1 MFSSVFALVVTL
13 SLVVAA
19 LVWVPLLHLCRRFGL
34 RFSRKILPALLLL
47 FVAGVASRSMAQGP
61 VTPSAPF
68 AFPATAVGGTAATH
82 VVTFTFGSTGALA
95 STPYSVLTKGAPNLD
110 FRAAGTQAANAC
122 VSGHT
127 YNTGDTC
134 SVTASFS
141 PTAAGLRLGA
151 VQLSGAAGPLATAL
165 LSGTGTA
172 PEITFPSPAAITSLG
187 SGFSGFGG
195 PSGLSFQGPFGV
207 TVDGAGNVYATDE
220 TTAAVYKI
228 VAVNGTVSA
237 SSTIVPVGSGFSA
250 PYGIAV
256 DGAGDVFVADND
268 TRKVMEIVATNGT
281 VSATSAVVQVGSG
294 FVVPAGVVVD
304 GAGNVFVTEYGN
316 LGNGNQGAYEI
327 VAVNGVVSASSAV
340 VQLANI
346 GNYPVGIALDASEN
360 LYVGAQDGTIH
371 EIAAVAGVLSP
382 ASPLT
387 LISSGVFD
395 TVRGLAVDPAGD
407 LYVVD
412 ESNHTLKEIVA
423 TNGSVSSSSPI
434 VSIGSGYVGPRGV
447 AIDGLG
453 NLYVADDTKQV
464 IFKLDMVDPPS
475 FSYATT
481 NVGATSSDSPRI
493 STVANIGNAPLLF
506 SIPATGTNPNT
517 TASFT
522 LSSTGSTACPI
533 VSVTSFDAGSLAPSA
548 SCTLPISFAPLR
560 GGAVTGT
567 TTLTDNNLNLV
578 NASQSIALQGT
589 GAGGSF
595 SISPTSLTFG
605 PTAQGSVSAAQTATI
620 TNTTSQAIY
629 LSTGSLTDATDFTQS
644 DNCNGLIAA
653 GTGTCA
659 VTFTFKPQS
668 SGSLSSTYAI
678 HDLNNPNSPLN
689 VTLSGI
695 ATGPPAALTVTP
707 NQVAFPSTTVNTT
720 SASIVVTLKNTG
732 GSNLQLQTTI
742 ATLGGTDPTAFSL
755 VGSACGYTLAPNAT
769 CTLTLAFSPT
779 SARTYNATL
788 NIPSNDPNS
797 PALIPLTG
805 IGVAAAVPQAAISPT
820 SLTFTTVVNTAAYNQ
835 TVTLSNPGTGTLNIS
850 SVAIGGANASSFS
863 VVTSTCGA
871 ALAAGSSCTITVGF
885 PIIVAG
891 TYAATLTVTD
901 NASPTTQT
909 VALTGSVTGTAQ
921 AALAPANY
929 SFGGVTTGTTSAS
942 QSFTLSNAG
951 TATLSI
957 TSIGI
962 TGTNAGSFSIASNS
976 CGASLAAGST
986 CSVAVSFAPASAGS
1000 FSASLSVVD
1009 TLGTQSAA
1017 LGGAGVLTTPMDFTL
1032 VATPAAQSI
1041 YLDRAVSY
1049 QLALA
1054 PLSASNPYTSAI
1066 NLSAS
1071 GLPSGATAS
1080 FAPATVTPGAATASS
1095 VLTITIPALV
1105 SSNSTDPGRRSGK
1118 SVVWSATLLLALL
1131 LAGNKRMRRKVS
1143 LARMLLLLLLLV
1155 GFSTALTGCA
1165 PGTGFAVPQSTSTIT
1180 ITGTSGTLV
1189 HSATVTLTLK

>member
-1 MFSSVFALVVTL
+1 MSDSVFALVITL

-19 LVWVPLLHLCRRFGL
+19 LLWVPLLHLCRRCGL
-34 RFSRKILPALLLL
+34 RLSRKILPALLLL
-47 FVAGVASRSMAQGP
+47 MVAGVASRSVAQGP

-82 VVTFTFGSTGALA
+82 VVTFTFGSSGTLA
-95 STPYSVLTKGAPNLD
+95 ATPYSVLTKGAPNLD
-110 FRAAGTQAANAC
+110 FRASGTQAANAC

-151 VQLSGAAGPLATAL
+151 VQLAGAAGPLATAL

-172 PEITFPSPAAITSLG
+172 PQITFPSPAAITSLG

-195 PSGLSFQGPFGV
+195 ASGQSFQGPWGV
-207 TVDGAGNVYATDE
+207 TVDGAGDVYATVPS
-220 TTAAVYKI
+220 TKAVYKI
-228 VAVNGTVSA
+228 VAVNGAVSA
-237 SSTIVPVGSGFSA
+237 TSTIVPVGSGFLN

-256 DGAGDVFVADND
+256 DGAGDVFVADNY
-268 TRKVMEIVATNGT
+268 TRKVMEIVATNGV
-281 VSATSAVVQVGSG
+281 VSATSTVVPVGSG
-294 FVVPAGVVVD
+294 FSVPSGVVVD
-304 GAGNVFVTEYGN
+304 GAGNVFVADYGS
-316 LGNGNQGAYEI
+316 QGAYEI
-327 VAVNGVVSASSAV
+327 VAVNGVVSASSTV
-340 VQLANI
+340 VQLASI

-407 LYVVD
+407 LYAVD
-412 ESNHTLKEIVA
+412 FNNSALKEIVA

-434 VSIGSGYVGPRGV
+434 VSIGSGYSTPRGV

-453 NLYVADDTKQV
+453 NLYVADDTKEV

-475 FSYATT
+475 FNYATT
-481 NVGATSSDSPRI
+481 AVGSTSSDSPKT

-506 SIPATGTNPNT
+506 SIPTTGTNPST

-522 LSSTGSTACPI
+522 LSSTGSTACPL
-533 VSVTSFDAGSLAPSA
+533 VGVTSFSTGSLAPSGI
-548 SCTLPISFAPLR
+548 CTLPISFAPLR
-560 GGAVTGT
+560 GGAITGT

-578 NASQSIALQGT
+578 NASQSISLSGT
-589 GAGGSF
+589 GLGGAL

-629 LSTGSLTDATDFTQS
+629 LSSGSLTDATDFTQK

-653 GTGTCA
+653 STGTCT
-659 VTFTFKPQS
+659 VTFTFTPQS
-668 SGSLSSTYAI
+668 TNALSSTYAI
-678 HDLNNPNSPLN
+678 HDLNNPNSPLH
-689 VTLSGI
+689 VALSGI
-695 ATGPPAALTVTP
+695 ATGPPATLTVTP
-707 NQVAFPSTTVNTT
+707 NPVAFPNTTVNTT

-742 ATLGGTDPTAFSL
+742 ATLGGADPTAFSL
-755 VGSACGYTLAPNAT
+755 IGSACGYTLAPNAT

-779 SARTYNATL
+779 AARAYNATL
-788 NIPSNDPNS
+788 SIPSSDPNS
-797 PALIPLTG
+797 PAVIPLTG
-805 IGVAAAVPQAAISPT
+805 TGVAAAVPQAAISPS
-820 SLTFTTVVNTAAYNQ
+820 SLTFTTVVSTAAYNQ
-835 TVTLSNPGTGTLNIS
+835 TVTLSNPGTGTLNIA
-850 SVAIGGANASSFS
+850 SVAIGGTNASSFS

-871 ALAAGSSCTITVGF
+871 TLAAGSSCTITVGF
-885 PIIVAG
+885 PIIAAG
-891 TYAATLTVTD
+891 TYTATLTVTD

-921 AALAPANY
+921 AALAPASY
-929 SFGGVTTGTTSAS
+929 SFGSITTGAMSAS
-942 QSFTLSNAG
+942 QSFTLSNPG
-951 TATLSI
+951 TAALSI
-957 TSIGI
+957 TSIGL

-976 CGASLAAGST
+976 CGASLAAGSA

-1009 TLGTQSAA
+1009 ALGTQSAA
-1017 LGGAGVLTTPMDFTL
+1017 LSGTGVSPTPADFTL
-1032 VATPAAQSI
+1032 VATPAAQSS
-1041 YLDRAVSY
+1041 YLGKSVSY
-1049 QLALA
+1049 QLAVA
-1054 PLSASNPYTSAI
+1054 PLSASSPYTAAI

-1071 GLPSGATAS
+1071 GLPSGATAN
-1080 FAPATVTPGAATASS
+1080 FTPATVTPGAAPASS
-1095 VLTITIPALV
+1095 VLTVTIPALV
-1105 SSNSTDPGRRSGK
+1105 GGNHTPGGRRGAPA
-1118 SVVWSATLLLALL
+1118 VWSATLLLALL
-1131 LAGNKRMRRKVS
+1131 LAGNSRLRRTVS
-1143 LARMLLLLLLLV
+1143 LARMAVLLLLL
-1155 GFSTALTGCA
+1155 GGAFTALTGCA

-1180 ITGTSGTLV
+1180 ITATSGTLV
-1189 HSATVTLTLK
+1189 HSATVTLTLQ